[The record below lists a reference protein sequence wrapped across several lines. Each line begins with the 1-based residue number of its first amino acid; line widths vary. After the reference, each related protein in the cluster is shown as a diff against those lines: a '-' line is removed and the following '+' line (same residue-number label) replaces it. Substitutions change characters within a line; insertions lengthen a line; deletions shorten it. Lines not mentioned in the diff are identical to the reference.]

1 VYLPAWRATAKI
13 SQNRNSNENKI
24 ARQMTN
30 RGVCL
35 TAGRR
40 NNNTLPFWEVN
51 EDQCECSVKMC
62 QRDVSTNCCKHSAFP
77 VLATRQILAWWCIA
91 WGPKCWR
98 HIQCA
103 NTTVITGRHRDWH
116 FWTNGNSQD
125 RELISFQSPCPTSL
139 SQSSDQNR

>member
-62 QRDVSTNCCKHSAFP
+62 
-77 VLATRQILAWWCIA
+77 
-91 WGPKCWR
+91 
-98 HIQCA
+98 
-103 NTTVITGRHRDWH
+103 
-116 FWTNGNSQD
+116 
-125 RELISFQSPCPTSL
+125 
-139 SQSSDQNR
+139 